1 MKPEFLPDEVLNTY
15 RQEFPHLD
23 QPHYYLNH
31 AAFGVLSNRVNNSIN
46 EHLRERNRGVIESFM
61 IDSDIIEQ
69 ARKKIAKLI
78 NAPSSDQIAFVTNTS
93 EGINLIAAGLN
104 WSPGDSVLLND
115 AEFPSNVYPYQNLR
129 ARGVNV
135 RFAPA
140 INGKITSEDL
150 VNAMH
155 DTDRLVGVSA
165 VQFLSGYRI
174 NLKELGEVCAD
185 QNKWLIVD
193 GIQAMG
199 NSPVDVQDMQIH
211 GLVSGGLK
219 WLMAPMGIGFVYLS
233 EELMNAISPSYVGWL
248 SVETP
253 WDLFNYEQGLNKT
266 ARKFELGGL
275 NVPGIYALNAS
286 LDPFLEIGIEHIHA
300 HLLALTDRIA
310 KNIGV
315 PDLTLF
321 TDGTHTERT
330 GILTFNLPDNL
341 NGDILVEALKKLH
354 LTVSHRAGKLR
365 FSPHFYNSVSDIDAA
380 VDIVNHTLNKWDN

>member
-219 WLMAPMGIGFVYLS
+219 WLM
-233 EELMNAISPSYVGWL
+233 
-248 SVETP
+248 
-253 WDLFNYEQGLNKT
+253 
-266 ARKFELGGL
+266 
-275 NVPGIYALNAS
+275 
-286 LDPFLEIGIEHIHA
+286 
-300 HLLALTDRIA
+300 
-310 KNIGV
+310 
-315 PDLTLF
+315 
-321 TDGTHTERT
+321 
-330 GILTFNLPDNL
+330 
-341 NGDILVEALKKLH
+341 
-354 LTVSHRAGKLR
+354 
-365 FSPHFYNSVSDIDAA
+365 
-380 VDIVNHTLNKWDN
+380 

>member
-1 MKPEFLPDEVLNTY
+1 
-15 RQEFPHLD
+15 
-23 QPHYYLNH
+23 
-31 AAFGVLSNRVNNSIN
+31 
-46 EHLRERNRGVIESFM
+46 
-61 IDSDIIEQ
+61 
-69 ARKKIAKLI
+69 
-78 NAPSSDQIAFVTNTS
+78 
-93 EGINLIAAGLN
+93 
-104 WSPGDSVLLND
+104 
-115 AEFPSNVYPYQNLR
+115 
-129 ARGVNV
+129 
-135 RFAPA
+135 
-140 INGKITSEDL
+140 
-150 VNAMH
+150 
-155 DTDRLVGVSA
+155 
-165 VQFLSGYRI
+165 
-174 NLKELGEVCAD
+174 EVCAD